1 MRSLGFLFREFAH
14 GLTQQKFLHFTYGA
28 QVTVSLLVLGIFF
41 VLLVGAAV
49 LWGKMG
55 EQLRVHIFLEDNLS
69 DASVNMISDQL
80 SAIEHVKKVTYRSK
94 EEALK
99 IFMEQNKS
107 MSLSDLNMDN
117 PLPDS
122 YIVDVDHPANIQAVV
137 DSAGQLQGILNIRYG
152 QQIVER
158 YIKILALLIGISA
171 VTIGLLIVFTYSS
184 INNII
189 GMSIYARRNE
199 IRIMQLVGATGWF
212 IRWPFLFEGVF
223 FGLIGAVVSLLII
236 ALLVSLLGEAVH
248 VSELSIA
255 MPTMNLNGDV
265 LLAGLGLLLLALGL
279 IIGFFGSL
287 NTVNAFLGREADT
300 QHAALRMRHMTK

>member
-1 MRSLGFLFREFAH
+1 MRSIGFLFREFVH

-55 EQLRVHIFLEDNLS
+55 EQLRVHVFLEDELS
-69 DASVNMISDQL
+69 DSQVNTISDQL
-80 SAIEHVKKVTYRSK
+80 AAIEHVKKVTYRSR
-94 EEALK
+94 EEALRL
-99 IFMEQNKS
+99 FTEQNKS
-107 MSLSDLNMDN
+107 MNLSDLQMEN

-137 DSAGQLQGILNIRYG
+137 DSAGQLPGILSIRYG

-158 YIKILALLIGISA
+158 YVKILALLIGISA
-171 VTIGLLIVFTYSS
+171 VTILLLVVFTYSS

-189 GMSIYARRNE
+189 GLSIYARRAE
-199 IRIMQLVGATGWF
+199 IRIMQLVGATWWF

-223 FGLIGAVVSLLII
+223 FGLIGAVVSLMVI
-236 ALLVSLLGEAVH
+236 ALLVGVLGEAVH

-255 MPTMNLNGDV
+255 MPTMSLNADQILLGLALV
-265 LLAGLGLLLLALGL
+265 LLGLGLV
-279 IIGFFGSL
+279 IGFSASL
-287 NTVNAFLGREADT
+287 NTVNNFLGREAES
-300 QHAALRMRHMTK
+300 QQAALRMRHLVK

>member
-1 MRSLGFLFREFAH
+1 MRSIGFLFREFAH

-28 QVTVSLLVLGIFF
+28 QVTVSMLVLGIFF
-41 VLLVGAAV
+41 VLLVGAAL

-55 EQLRVHIFLEDNLS
+55 QQLQVHIFLEDGLS
-69 DASVNMISDQL
+69 DTNVNMISDQL
-80 SAIEHVKKVTYRSK
+80 AAIEHVKKVTYRSK
-94 EEALK
+94 EDALK

-107 MSLSDLNMDN
+107 MSLSDLQMDN

-122 YIVDVDHPANIQAVV
+122 YIVDVDHPANIQDVV
-137 DSAGQLQGILNIRYG
+137 DSASQLQGILNIRYG

-189 GMSIYARRNE
+189 GLSIYARRNE
-199 IRIMQLVGATGWF
+199 IRIMQLVGATSWF

-223 FGLIGAVVSLLII
+223 FGLAGAVVALMVI
-236 ALLVSLLGEAVH
+236 ALLVGLLGEAVQI
-248 VSELSIA
+248 SELSIA
-255 MPTMNLNGDV
+255 MPTMNLNGDL
-265 LLAGLGLLLLALGL
+265 LLAGLGLLLLGLGL
-279 IIGFFGSL
+279 VIGFFGSL
-287 NTVNAFLGREADT
+287 NTVNAFLGREGDSQA
-300 QHAALRMRHMTK
+300 AALRMRHMMK